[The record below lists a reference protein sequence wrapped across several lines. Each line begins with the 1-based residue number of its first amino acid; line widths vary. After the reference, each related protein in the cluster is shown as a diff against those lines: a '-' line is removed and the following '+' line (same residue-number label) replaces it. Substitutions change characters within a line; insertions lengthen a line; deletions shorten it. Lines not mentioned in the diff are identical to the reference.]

1 MVKVKGGRFQPLPF
15 DCCCKANMLHSSK
28 TIIFFTV
35 RNDQINITW
44 IFRMKGHLNF
54 MCVDK
59 CSLNTG
65 EVIKIG
71 PIRKQEGEAKDERK
85 QRGKCFSS
93 GAFQVC
99 EESFEAGY
107 ACTWRYRRRLFGITQ
122 TVVPACMCN
131 RSQAYSSLLHC
142 KHL

>member
-1 MVKVKGGRFQPLPF
+1 
-15 DCCCKANMLHSSK
+15 
-28 TIIFFTV
+28 
-35 RNDQINITW
+35 
-44 IFRMKGHLNF
+44 

-99 EESFEAGY
+99 EEVF
-107 ACTWRYRRRLFGITQ
+107 
-122 TVVPACMCN
+122 
-131 RSQAYSSLLHC
+131 
-142 KHL
+142 